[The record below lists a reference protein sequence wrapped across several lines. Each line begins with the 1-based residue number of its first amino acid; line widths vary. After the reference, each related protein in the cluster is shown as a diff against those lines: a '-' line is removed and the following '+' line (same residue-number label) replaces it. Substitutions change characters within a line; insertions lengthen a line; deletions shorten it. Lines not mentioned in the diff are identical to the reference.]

1 MNQENLIKIISGSA
15 KIAKNTAENLRETT
29 SHYIKEKVLKNEFV
43 TREEFT
49 ELRNFALKLSEE
61 LENIKQNSLNK
72 EK

>member
-1 MNQENLIKIISGSA
+1 MNQENLIKIIASSA
-15 KIAKNTAENLRETT
+15 KIAKNTTENLRETT
-29 SHYIKEKVLKNEFV
+29 SNYIKEKVLKNEFV

-49 ELRNFALKLSEE
+49 ELRNFALKLSKE